1 MTVLRI
7 IAWPVRSLRRIVTLA
22 WLVGFAVVGMA
33 AAAVADPGSP
43 IPAPDLTGGAAQ
55 TVFEKVPWF
64 GYTALPFHLD
74 PDHSGLSG
82 IQWYALEFLNMVILV
97 PTTIILRGMLIGLQ
111 WMLGLSL
118 YRDNAAEI
126 DSATRATAGQVF
138 WPLIGCTLAAAGFTL
153 YARAKKESIFGEAV
167 KMVVIATCAITFVAV
182 PSIFLQPL
190 DQARTAASDAAML
203 GYSKASQPQG
213 SAAGYPKVDI
223 PRGSA
228 NGPVRQLTDSLWNTF
243 AVTPWCYSAL
253 GDLDL
258 CKQWGADIL
267 DNTQRWQT
275 IETQIKVADIAN
287 GLSAGAVPDPC
298 PATFGKQCDWVR
310 GQTAGRF
317 GGFLVFLMVTVPF
330 AVLLG
335 VLIVY
340 GLMALLSVLFL
351 ALLGAPMLV
360 CAAIPGIPRTISA
373 KWAQALLGSFI
384 QSFIITAITGGVMV
398 MTAILATKIDT
409 YGFFIVGLL
418 NIVMFIVAFRVRGM
432 FENWTGLAHPGSA
445 SLGSTY
451 LAIKTLGMLGRTA
464 KGITRRATH
473 LTTGA
478 AGMAGR
484 ASLAAAGHGA
494 GGFMNAGSRSLS
506 SVSAA
511 SRTGRLRQ
519 WASVPDFTNAPR
531 PNYAVAALGVGG
543 NVPLGH
549 PPLALP
555 VGSRPSMA
563 RDTPQYHAEAGVGS
577 TDRGLPPGSRLPV
590 LPSPRRP
597 AGQLT
602 SSSTS
607 LTEARAAGG
616 FQSAST
622 SAQGPVDSARRR
634 IVHPVRRDILAAR
647 QPRQVPLRSAPI
659 NPGSSTPNQ
668 NMRRPMPVQ
677 PAQDRYKFTK
687 REQPQPQRRDLLPSR
702 VFAKPATRTEKE
714 SK

>member
-1 MTVLRI
+1 
-7 IAWPVRSLRRIVTLA
+7 VTLA
-22 WLVGFAVVGMA
+22 WLLGFAVVGLASA
-33 AAAVADPGSP
+33 AAADPGSP

-55 TVFEKVPWF
+55 TTFEKVPWF
-64 GYTALPFHLD
+64 GVTALPFQLD

-82 IQWYALEFLNMVILV
+82 IQWYALELLNMVILV
-97 PTTIILRGMLIGLQ
+97 PTTIVLRGMLIGLQ
-111 WMLGLSL
+111 WLLGLSL
-118 YRDNAAEI
+118 YRDNATEI

-167 KMVVIATCAITFVAV
+167 KMVVIATCAVAFVAV

-258 CKQWGADIL
+258 CRDWGKDIL
-267 DNTQRWQT
+267 DNTPRWQT
-275 IETQIKVADIAN
+275 VAAQIKVADLAN
-287 GLSAGAVPDPC
+287 GLSAGSVPDPC

-317 GGFLVFLMVTVPF
+317 GGFLVFLIVTVPF

-335 VLIVY
+335 ALIVY

-373 KWAQALLGSFI
+373 KWAQAMLGSFI

-418 NIVMFIVAFRVRGM
+418 NIVMFLVAFRVRGM

-451 LAIKTLGMLGRTA
+451 LAIKTLGALGRTA
-464 KGITRRATH
+464 KGITRRATQ
-473 LTTGA
+473 LTGGA

-484 ASLAAAGHGA
+484 AGLAAASHGA
-494 GGFMNAGSRSLS
+494 GGFMNAGSRSLPQTTRGDWKPRARLHRFTPGTPMT
-506 SVSAA
+506 AA
-511 SRTGRLRQ
+511 DRLDSGAPSMATANGVRT
-519 WASVPDFTNAPR
+519 A
-531 PNYAVAALGVGG
+531 
-543 NVPLGH
+543 
-549 PPLALP
+549 ALP
-555 VGSRPSMA
+555 VGSRPTSG
-563 RDTPQYHAEAGVGS
+563 PQYHARAGEGGRDRSLPYMPSS
-577 TDRGLPPGSRLPV
+577 THTAWSPPQYNASAGQGGPDRALTSSHQAPITARPPMR
-590 LPSPRRP
+590 
-597 AGQLT
+597 QLT
-602 SSSTS
+602 SS
-607 LTEARAAGG
+607 AGD
-616 FQSAST
+616 
-622 SAQGPVDSARRR
+622 PVRRR
-634 IVHPVRRDILAAR
+634 VVQPSRRDILATR
-647 QPRQVPLRSAPI
+647 LPREVPLRS
-659 NPGSSTPNQ
+659 NPHAAVARWDPNQ
-668 NMRRPMPVQ
+668 TARRPMPVR
-677 PAQDRYKFTK
+677 PADSKYKYAH
-687 REQPQPQRRDLLPSR
+687 REKPQTPQRDLLPAGA
-702 VFAKPATRTEKE
+702 FPKPAPRRPKE